1 MVHKGQFKAPSN
13 RIKGLSKNHKMS
25 CFLSGLKDIVR
36 LAMKMF
42 RAKSLNEAFGLA
54 KIQEEYLI
62 SSHRGYKPSFEST

>member
-1 MVHKGQFKAPSN
+1 MY
-13 RIKGLSKNHKMS
+13 

-36 LAMKMF
+36 LPMKMF